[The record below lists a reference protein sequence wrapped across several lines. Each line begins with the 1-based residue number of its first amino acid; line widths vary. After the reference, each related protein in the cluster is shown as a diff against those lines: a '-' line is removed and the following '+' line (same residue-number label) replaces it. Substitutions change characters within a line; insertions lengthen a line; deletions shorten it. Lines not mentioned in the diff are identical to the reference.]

1 MDTQRQ
7 TLLTRAR
14 IVTAGLVIAAG
25 SATGLLT
32 VAAAHAG
39 MGGVATSTTGD
50 SSGTSTG
57 RGSNGQSTGSSSSSG
72 SGGSVAS
79 SHSS

>member
-14 IVTAGLVIAAG
+14 IATAGLVIAAG
-25 SATGLLT
+25 SATGLLS

-39 MGGVATSTTGD
+39 TGGVATSTTGD

-57 RGSNGQSTGSSSSSG
+57 RSSDGQSTGSSSSG

>member
-57 RGSNGQSTGSSSSSG
+57 RSSDGQSTGSSSSG